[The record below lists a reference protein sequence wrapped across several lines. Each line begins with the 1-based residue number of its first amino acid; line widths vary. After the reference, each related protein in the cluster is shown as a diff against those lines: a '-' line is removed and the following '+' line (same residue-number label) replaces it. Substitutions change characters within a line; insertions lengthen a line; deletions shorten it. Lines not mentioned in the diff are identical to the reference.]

1 MHEIKQKNPVCYEK
15 ERRRKQAREQ
25 RETEETLSLHHPLP
39 PRRPKKSTKIC
50 RKKLPA
56 RPERVF
62 SSPHV
67 PYEKQTERKKKH
79 EHYPGKDTKQSNN
92 IRGGKA
98 HHTEENVKSVREEKG
113 APPHGR
119 ERRERRS

>member
-25 RETEETLSLHHPLP
+25 RETEETLSLHHHPQ
-39 PRRPKKSTKIC
+39 RRPKEITKIC

-67 PYEKQTERKKKH
+67 SYEKQTERKKKH
-79 EHYPGKDTKQSNN
+79 EHYQGKDTKQSNSS
-92 IRGGKA
+92 RVGKA
-98 HHTEENVKSVREEKG
+98 HHTEENVKSVR
-113 APPHGR
+113 
-119 ERRERRS
+119 